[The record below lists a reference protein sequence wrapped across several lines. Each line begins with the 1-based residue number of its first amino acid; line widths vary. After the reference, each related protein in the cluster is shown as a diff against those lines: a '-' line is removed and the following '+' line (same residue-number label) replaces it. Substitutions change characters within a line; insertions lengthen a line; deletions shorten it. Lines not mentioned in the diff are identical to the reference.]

1 MYQQILRKFFV
12 HISLFFLGLV
22 TVKGQESLN
31 TLIFRGNRSF
41 DKQKYGEA
49 TSTFSEAVKKNEK
62 DFGAH
67 YNLGNSLY
75 KIKKYDEAIA
85 EYQKAQKNT
94 NNKDEKAASY
104 YNEGNAHLQNGDGE
118 KAVNAYK
125 NALKFDPDNE
135 AILKNLQIAKKKQ
148 KQKDNKQN
156 QQNQQQNQQNQQNK
170 NQDNNQNQ
178 QGDQNQENK
187 NNNTK
192 NQPNGNIGDQNKGKG
207 NQGAEKQNQKNEPQN
222 PNDQNKIPKDLQ
234 KLILQR
240 SANQERETAKKL
252 LNKNG
257 YYSPESNTKDW

>member
-1 MYQQILRKFFV
+1 MLRKFFV
-12 HISLFFLGLV
+12 HISLIFLGLV
-22 TVKGQESLN
+22 TVKAQESLN

-125 NALKFDPDNE
+125 NALKYDPDNE

-156 QQNQQQNQQNQQNK
+156 QQNQQQNQQYNQNK
-170 NQDNNQNQ
+170 NQDNHQNQ

-222 PNDQNKIPKDLQ
+222 PNYPNKIPKDLQ

-240 SANQERETAKKL
+240 SANQERATAKKL

>member
-1 MYQQILRKFFV
+1 MLRKFFV
-12 HISLFFLGLV
+12 HISLIFLGLV
-22 TVKGQESLN
+22 TVKAQESLN

-49 TSTFSEAVKKNEK
+49 ASTFSEAVKKNEK

-104 YNEGNAHLQNGDGE
+104 YNEGNAHLQNGDVE

-125 NALKFDPDNE
+125 NALKYDPDNE

-156 QQNQQQNQQNQQNK
+156 QQNQQQNQQNNQNK
-170 NQDNNQNQ
+170 NQDNHQNQ

-222 PNDQNKIPKDLQ
+222 PNDPNKIPKDLQ

>member
-1 MYQQILRKFFV
+1 MLRKFFV
-12 HISLFFLGLV
+12 HISLFFLGLIA
-22 TVKGQESLN
+22 VKAQESLN

-94 NNKDEKAASY
+94 NNKVEKAASY

-148 KQKDNKQN
+148 KQKDNTQN
-156 QQNQQQNQQNQQNK
+156 QQNQQQNQQNNQNK

-207 NQGAEKQNQKNEPQN
+207 NQGAEKQNQKNEPQD
-222 PNDQNKIPKDLQ
+222 PNDPNKIPKDLQ

>member
-1 MYQQILRKFFV
+1 MLRKFFV
-12 HISLFFLGLV
+12 HISLIFLGLV
-22 TVKGQESLN
+22 TFKAQESLN

-148 KQKDNKQN
+148 KQKDNTQN
-156 QQNQQQNQQNQQNK
+156 QQNQQQNQQNNQNK

-207 NQGAEKQNQKNEPQN
+207 NQGAEKQNQKNEPQD
-222 PNDQNKIPKDLQ
+222 PNDPNKIPKDLQ

>member
-1 MYQQILRKFFV
+1 MLRKFFV
-12 HISLFFLGLV
+12 HISLIFLGLV
-22 TVKGQESLN
+22 TFKAQESLN

-156 QQNQQQNQQNQQNK
+156 QQSQQQNQQNNQNK

-222 PNDQNKIPKDLQ
+222 PNDPNKIPKDLQ

>member
-1 MYQQILRKFFV
+1 MLRKFFV
-12 HISLFFLGLV
+12 HISLIFLGLV
-22 TVKGQESLN
+22 TVKAQESLN

-49 TSTFSEAVKKNEK
+49 ISTFSEAVKKNEK

-125 NALKFDPDNE
+125 NALKYDPDNE

-156 QQNQQQNQQNQQNK
+156 QQNQQQNQQNNQNK

-207 NQGAEKQNQKNEPQN
+207 NQGAEKQNQKNEPQD
-222 PNDQNKIPKDLQ
+222 PNEPNKIPKDLQ

>member
-1 MYQQILRKFFV
+1 MLRKFFV
-12 HISLFFLGLV
+12 HISLIFLGLV
-22 TVKGQESLN
+22 TVKAQESLN

-148 KQKDNKQN
+148 KQKDNTQN
-156 QQNQQQNQQNQQNK
+156 QQNQQQNQQNNQNK

>member
-1 MYQQILRKFFV
+1 MLRKFFV
-12 HISLFFLGLV
+12 HISLFFLGLIA
-22 TVKGQESLN
+22 VKAQESLN

-156 QQNQQQNQQNQQNK
+156 QQSQQQNQQNNQNK

-192 NQPNGNIGDQNKGKG
+192 NQANGNIGDQNKGKG
-207 NQGAEKQNQKNEPQN
+207 NQGAEKQNQKNEPQD
-222 PNDQNKIPKDLQ
+222 PNDPNKIPKDLQ

>member
-1 MYQQILRKFFV
+1 MLRKFFV
-12 HISLFFLGLV
+12 HISLFFLGLIA
-22 TVKGQESLN
+22 VKAQESLN

-156 QQNQQQNQQNQQNK
+156 QQNQQQNQQNNQDK

-222 PNDQNKIPKDLQ
+222 PKDQNKIPKDLQ

>member
-1 MYQQILRKFFV
+1 MLRKFFV
-12 HISLFFLGLV
+12 HISLIFLGLIA
-22 TVKGQESLN
+22 VKAQESLN

-156 QQNQQQNQQNQQNK
+156 QQNQQQNQQNNQDK

>member
-12 HISLFFLGLV
+12 HISLFFLGLIA
-22 TVKGQESLN
+22 VKAQESLN

-156 QQNQQQNQQNQQNK
+156 QQNQQKNQQNQQNK
-170 NQDNNQNQ
+170 NQDNQQNQ

-207 NQGAEKQNQKNEPQN
+207 NQGAEKQNQKNEPQD
-222 PNDQNKIPKDLQ
+222 PNEPNKIPKDLQ

>member
-1 MYQQILRKFFV
+1 MLRKFFV
-12 HISLFFLGLV
+12 HISLIFLGLV
-22 TVKGQESLN
+22 TVKAQESLN

-156 QQNQQQNQQNQQNK
+156 QQNQQQNQQNNQDK

-207 NQGAEKQNQKNEPQN
+207 NQGAEKQNQKNEPQD
-222 PNDQNKIPKDLQ
+222 PNDPNKIPKDLQ

>member
-1 MYQQILRKFFV
+1 MLRKFFV
-12 HISLFFLGLV
+12 HISLIFLGLV
-22 TVKGQESLN
+22 TVKAQESLN

-125 NALKFDPDNE
+125 NALKYDPDNE

-156 QQNQQQNQQNQQNK
+156 QQNQKQNQQNNQNK

-222 PNDQNKIPKDLQ
+222 PNDPNKIPKDLQ

>member
-1 MYQQILRKFFV
+1 MLRKFFV
-12 HISLFFLGLV
+12 HISLFFLGLIA
-22 TVKGQESLN
+22 VKAQESLN

-148 KQKDNKQN
+148 KQKDNTQN
-156 QQNQQQNQQNQQNK
+156 QQNQQQNQQNNQNK

-222 PNDQNKIPKDLQ
+222 PNDPNKIPKDLQ

>member
-1 MYQQILRKFFV
+1 MLRKFFV
-12 HISLFFLGLV
+12 HISLIFLGLV
-22 TVKGQESLN
+22 TVKAQESLN

-125 NALKFDPDNE
+125 NALKYDPDNE

-156 QQNQQQNQQNQQNK
+156 QQNQQQNQQNNQNK
-170 NQDNNQNQ
+170 NQDNHQNQ

>member
-1 MYQQILRKFFV
+1 MLRKFFV
-12 HISLFFLGLV
+12 HISLFFLGLIA
-22 TVKGQESLN
+22 VKAQESLN

-125 NALKFDPDNE
+125 NALKYDPDNE

-156 QQNQQQNQQNQQNK
+156 QQNQQQNQQKNQNK

-207 NQGAEKQNQKNEPQN
+207 NQGAEKQNQKNEPQD
-222 PNDQNKIPKDLQ
+222 PNDPNKIPKDLQ

>member
-1 MYQQILRKFFV
+1 MLRKFFV
-12 HISLFFLGLV
+12 HISLFFLGLIA
-22 TVKGQESLN
+22 VKAQESLN

-156 QQNQQQNQQNQQNK
+156 QQNQQQNQQNNQNK

-207 NQGAEKQNQKNEPQN
+207 NQGAEKQNQKNEPQD

>member
-1 MYQQILRKFFV
+1 MLRKFFV
-12 HISLFFLGLV
+12 HISLIFLGLV
-22 TVKGQESLN
+22 TIKAQESLN

-148 KQKDNKQN
+148 KQKDKKQN
-156 QQNQQQNQQNQQNK
+156 QQNQQQNQQNNQNK

-222 PNDQNKIPKDLQ
+222 PNDPNKIPKDLQ

>member
-1 MYQQILRKFFV
+1 MLRKFFV
-12 HISLFFLGLV
+12 HISLFFLGLIA
-22 TVKGQESLN
+22 VKAQESLN

-49 TSTFSEAVKKNEK
+49 ISTFSEAVKKNEK

-156 QQNQQQNQQNQQNK
+156 QQNQQQNQQNNQNK

-207 NQGAEKQNQKNEPQN
+207 NQGAEKQNQKNEPQD
-222 PNDQNKIPKDLQ
+222 PNDPNKIPKDLQ

>member
-1 MYQQILRKFFV
+1 MLRKFFV
-12 HISLFFLGLV
+12 HISLFFLGLIA
-22 TVKGQESLN
+22 VKAQESLN

-118 KAVNAYK
+118 KAINAYK

-156 QQNQQQNQQNQQNK
+156 QQNQQQNQQNNQNK

-222 PNDQNKIPKDLQ
+222 PNDPNKIPKDLQ

>member
-1 MYQQILRKFFV
+1 MLRKFFV
-12 HISLFFLGLV
+12 HISLFFLGLIA
-22 TVKGQESLN
+22 VKAQESLN

-156 QQNQQQNQQNQQNK
+156 QQNQQQNQQKNQNK

-207 NQGAEKQNQKNEPQN
+207 NQGAEKQNQKNEPQD
-222 PNDQNKIPKDLQ
+222 PNDPNKIPKDLQ

>member
-1 MYQQILRKFFV
+1 MLRKFFV
-12 HISLFFLGLV
+12 HISLIFLGLV
-22 TVKGQESLN
+22 TVKAQESLN

-49 TSTFSEAVKKNEK
+49 ISTFSEAVKKNEK

-125 NALKFDPDNE
+125 NALKYDPDNE

-148 KQKDNKQN
+148 KQKDNTQN
-156 QQNQQQNQQNQQNK
+156 QQNQQQNQQNNQNK
-170 NQDNNQNQ
+170 NQDNHQNQ

-222 PNDQNKIPKDLQ
+222 PNDPNKIPKDLQ

>member
-1 MYQQILRKFFV
+1 MLRKFFV
-12 HISLFFLGLV
+12 HISLFFLGLIA
-22 TVKGQESLN
+22 VKAQESLN

-156 QQNQQQNQQNQQNK
+156 QQNQQQNQQYNQNK
-170 NQDNNQNQ
+170 NQDNHQNQ

-207 NQGAEKQNQKNEPQN
+207 NQGAEKQNQKNEPQD
-222 PNDQNKIPKDLQ
+222 PNEPNKIPKDLQ

>member
-1 MYQQILRKFFV
+1 MLRKFFV
-12 HISLFFLGLV
+12 HISLFFLGLIA
-22 TVKGQESLN
+22 VKAQESLN

-156 QQNQQQNQQNQQNK
+156 QQNQQQNQQNNQNK

-192 NQPNGNIGDQNKGKG
+192 NQPNGNIGNQNKGKG

-222 PNDQNKIPKDLQ
+222 PNDPNKIPKDLQ

>member
-1 MYQQILRKFFV
+1 MLRKFFV
-12 HISLFFLGLV
+12 HISLFFLGLIA
-22 TVKGQESLN
+22 VKAQESLN

-156 QQNQQQNQQNQQNK
+156 QQNQQQNQQNNQNK
-170 NQDNNQNQ
+170 NQDNHQNQ

-207 NQGAEKQNQKNEPQN
+207 NQGAEKQNQKNEPQD
-222 PNDQNKIPKDLQ
+222 PNEPNKIPKDLQ

>member
-1 MYQQILRKFFV
+1 MLRKFFV
-12 HISLFFLGLV
+12 HISLIFLGLV
-22 TVKGQESLN
+22 TVKAQESLN

-125 NALKFDPDNE
+125 NALKYDPDNE

-156 QQNQQQNQQNQQNK
+156 QQNQQQNQQNNQNK

-207 NQGAEKQNQKNEPQN
+207 NQGAEKQNQKNEPQDS
-222 PNDQNKIPKDLQ
+222 NDPNKIPKDLQ

>member
-1 MYQQILRKFFV
+1 MLRKFFV
-12 HISLFFLGLV
+12 HISLIFLGLV
-22 TVKGQESLN
+22 TVKAQESLN

-75 KIKKYDEAIA
+75 KIKKYEEAIA

-156 QQNQQQNQQNQQNK
+156 QQNQQQNQQNNQNK

-222 PNDQNKIPKDLQ
+222 HNDPNKIPKDLQ

>member
-1 MYQQILRKFFV
+1 MLRKFFV
-12 HISLFFLGLV
+12 HISLFFLGLIA
-22 TVKGQESLN
+22 VKAQESLN

-125 NALKFDPDNE
+125 NALKCDPDNE

-156 QQNQQQNQQNQQNK
+156 QQNQQQNQQNNQNK

-222 PNDQNKIPKDLQ
+222 PNDPNKIPKDLQ

>member
-1 MYQQILRKFFV
+1 MLRKFFV
-12 HISLFFLGLV
+12 HISLIFLGLV
-22 TVKGQESLN
+22 TIKAQESLN

-156 QQNQQQNQQNQQNK
+156 QQNQQQNQQNNQNK

-222 PNDQNKIPKDLQ
+222 PNDPNKIPKDLQ

>member
-1 MYQQILRKFFV
+1 MLRKFFV
-12 HISLFFLGLV
+12 HISLIFLGLV
-22 TVKGQESLN
+22 TVKAQESLN

-49 TSTFSEAVKKNEK
+49 ISTFSEAVKKNEK

-125 NALKFDPDNE
+125 NALKYDPDNE

-156 QQNQQQNQQNQQNK
+156 QQNKQQNQQNNQNK
-170 NQDNNQNQ
+170 NQDNNPNQ

-222 PNDQNKIPKDLQ
+222 PNDPNKIPKDLQ

>member
-1 MYQQILRKFFV
+1 MLRKFFV
-12 HISLFFLGLV
+12 HISLFFLGLIA
-22 TVKGQESLN
+22 VKAQESLN

-125 NALKFDPDNE
+125 NALKYDPDNE

-156 QQNQQQNQQNQQNK
+156 QQNQQQNQQYNQNK

-222 PNDQNKIPKDLQ
+222 PNDPNKIPKDLQ

>member
-1 MYQQILRKFFV
+1 MLRKFFV
-12 HISLFFLGLV
+12 HISLFFLGLIA
-22 TVKGQESLN
+22 VKAQESLN

-148 KQKDNKQN
+148 KQKDNTQN
-156 QQNQQQNQQNQQNK
+156 QQNQQQNQQNNQNK

-222 PNDQNKIPKDLQ
+222 PKDQNKIPKDLQ

>member
-1 MYQQILRKFFV
+1 MLRKFFV
-12 HISLFFLGLV
+12 HISLIFLGLV
-22 TVKGQESLN
+22 TVKAQESLN

-49 TSTFSEAVKKNEK
+49 ISTFSEAVKKNEK

-135 AILKNLQIAKKKQ
+135 AILKNIQIAKKKQ

-156 QQNQQQNQQNQQNK
+156 QQNQQQNQQNNQNK
-170 NQDNNQNQ
+170 NQDNHQNQ

-222 PNDQNKIPKDLQ
+222 PKDQNKIPKDLQ

>member
-1 MYQQILRKFFV
+1 MLRKFFV
-12 HISLFFLGLV
+12 HISLIFLGLV
-22 TVKGQESLN
+22 TVKAQESLN

-49 TSTFSEAVKKNEK
+49 ISTFSEAVKKNEK

-125 NALKFDPDNE
+125 NALKYDPDNE

-156 QQNQQQNQQNQQNK
+156 QQNQQQNQQYNQNK

-207 NQGAEKQNQKNEPQN
+207 KQGAEKQNQKNEPQN
-222 PNDQNKIPKDLQ
+222 PNDPNKIPKDLQ

>member
-1 MYQQILRKFFV
+1 MLRKFFV
-12 HISLFFLGLV
+12 HISLFFLGLIA
-22 TVKGQESLN
+22 VKAQESLN

-49 TSTFSEAVKKNEK
+49 ISTFSEAVKKNEK

-156 QQNQQQNQQNQQNK
+156 QQNQQQNQQNNQNK

-222 PNDQNKIPKDLQ
+222 PNDPNKIPKDLQ

>member
-1 MYQQILRKFFV
+1 MLRKFFV
-12 HISLFFLGLV
+12 HISLIFLGLV
-22 TVKGQESLN
+22 TVKAQESLN

-125 NALKFDPDNE
+125 NALKYDPDNE

-170 NQDNNQNQ
+170 NQDNHQNQ

-207 NQGAEKQNQKNEPQN
+207 NQGAEKQNEKNETQN

>member
-1 MYQQILRKFFV
+1 M
-12 HISLFFLGLV
+12 
-22 TVKGQESLN
+22 
-31 TLIFRGNRSF
+31 
-41 DKQKYGEA
+41 
-49 TSTFSEAVKKNEK
+49 KKNEK

-156 QQNQQQNQQNQQNK
+156 QQNQQQNQQNNQNK

-192 NQPNGNIGDQNKGKG
+192 NQPNGNIGNQNKGKG
-207 NQGAEKQNQKNEPQN
+207 NQGAEKQNQKNEPQD
-222 PNDQNKIPKDLQ
+222 PNDPNKIPKDLQ

>member
-1 MYQQILRKFFV
+1 MLRKFFV
-12 HISLFFLGLV
+12 HISLFFLGLIA
-22 TVKGQESLN
+22 VKAQESLN

-49 TSTFSEAVKKNEK
+49 TSIFSEAVKKNEK

-67 YNLGNSLY
+67 YNMGNSLY
-75 KIKKYDEAIA
+75 KIKKYDEAIS

-156 QQNQQQNQQNQQNK
+156 QQNQQQNQQNNQNK

-222 PNDQNKIPKDLQ
+222 PNDPNKIPKDLQ

>member
-1 MYQQILRKFFV
+1 MLRKFFV
-12 HISLFFLGLV
+12 HISLIFLGLV
-22 TVKGQESLN
+22 TVKAQESLN

-156 QQNQQQNQQNQQNK
+156 QQNQQQNQQNNQNK
-170 NQDNNQNQ
+170 NQDNHQNQ

-222 PNDQNKIPKDLQ
+222 PKDQNKIPKDLQ